1 MSIQEFPLDE
11 VAVEAEPSPPDAQAE
26 SQSNLQFEKQ
36 APKKRGRPA
45 GAKNKPKEILKA
57 APPKAEPA
65 PVKAK
70 PRPKKKAPVYEETS
84 SSEEESQVA
93 APRQRRQRSVP
104 AQQPMD
110 TRSLAADVLDLL
122 QSQRMSRTMQRR
134 NHYASFF
141 KNM

>member
-1 MSIQEFPLDE
+1 MSIQEIPL
-11 VAVEAEPSPPDAQAE
+11 DAQAMEAEIPAGPPPSE
-26 SQSNLQFEKQ
+26 SALEDPV

-45 GAKNKPKEILKA
+45 GAKNKAKA
-57 APPKAEPA
+57 APKAPA
-65 PVKAK
+65 PPPAPAKAK
-70 PRPKKKAPVYEETS
+70 PKKKAPVYEETS

-93 APRQRRQRSVP
+93 APRLRRQRSVP

-141 KNM
+141 QNM